1 MRGFLKNTLLN
12 AISLS
17 TVALIYTSL
26 IVPQNIPGILWAGAI
41 FTLINY
47 LVKPLIKLFLLP
59 INLIT
64 LGLFRW
70 LANVIILFI
79 LTKVLP
85 TVQVISY
92 DFIGFNYQG
101 FTVPAVNL
109 SLAVSLILVSFL
121 LSFVFNLLS
130 WLLDQP

>member
-1 MRGFLKNTLLN
+1 MRAFLKNTLLN

-17 TVALIYTSL
+17 TVALIYTGL
-26 IVPQNIPGILWAGAI
+26 IVPKNLSDILWAGAI

-47 LVKPLIKLFLLP
+47 FIKPLIKLFLLP

-70 LANVIILFI
+70 LANVIILFV
-79 LTKVLP
+79 LTKVLIS
-85 TVQVISY
+85 VQVLSY
-92 DFIGFNYQG
+92 NFLGLSYQG
-101 FTVPAVNL
+101 FSVPAFKL
-109 SLAVSLILVSFL
+109 SLTVSLILVSFL
-121 LSFVFNLLS
+121 LSFIFNMLN